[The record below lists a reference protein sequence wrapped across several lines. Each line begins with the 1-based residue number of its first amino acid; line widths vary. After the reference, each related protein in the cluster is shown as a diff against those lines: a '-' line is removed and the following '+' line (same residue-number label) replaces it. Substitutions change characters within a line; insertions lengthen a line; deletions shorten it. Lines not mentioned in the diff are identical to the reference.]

1 MVELAAGWLIAAT
14 DATDATH
21 HGQYQ
26 LGYGLAAF
34 GGGHLQE
41 R

>member
-1 MVELAAGWLIAAT
+1 MVELAAGWLIA
-14 DATDATH
+14 ATDATH